1 MTWAIA
7 SGIGP
12 VLGGLF
18 TQFVSWRWCFYI
30 NLPLDGIAFIIL
42 FLYLDVETPRTPI
55 IAGLKAIDWFGSLT
69 IIGGTVMLLIG
80 LEFGGVTFPWT
91 SSTVICLI
99 VFGIV
104 TIGVFFVIETKVAE
118 YPVIPTRLFSKRS
131 NVAALLTCFC
141 HGFTFV
147 SGSFFLPL
155 YFQAVLGATP
165 LLSGV
170 YVFPFVVTL
179 SIVSAG
185 VGVIIK
191 KTGKYLPLIWSG
203 MAFMALGFGLFIDLP
218 NGEDWARIIVFQII
232 AGIGVGPNFQAPLIA
247 LQSLVPPSDIATA
260 TATFGFTR
268 NLATSISVVIG
279 GVIFQNQMVKQSS
292 TLSAALGPQIA
303 GELGGGSAGA
313 NTAIVAALPPGQREV
328 ATAAY
333 TKSLQTMWIF
343 YTCVAALGFLVS
355 LMISKQQLSKTHETI
370 KTGLEAQQHAKR
382 ERMEEKRRKGLA
394 SSTVQLDGVASP
406 KSPRWSNSPKM
417 QDSPEKKE
425 EV

>member
-1 MTWAIA
+1 MVWAIA
-7 SGIGP
+7 SGLGP
-12 VLGGLF
+12 VLGGVF

-30 NLPLDGIAFIIL
+30 NLPLDGVAFIIL
-42 FLYLDVETPRTPI
+42 FLYLDIETPRTPI
-55 IAGLKAIDWFGSLT
+55 VAGLKAIDWFGSLT
-69 IIGGTVMLLIG
+69 IIGGTVMFLIG
-80 LEFGGVTFPWT
+80 LEFGGVSFPWA
-91 SSTVICLI
+91 SATVVCLI

-104 TIGVFFVIETKVAE
+104 TIGLFFVIETKIAE
-118 YPVIPTRLFSKRS
+118 YPVMPTRLFSKRS

-141 HGFTFV
+141 HGFTFI

-170 YVFPFVVTL
+170 YVFPFIVTL
-179 SIVSAG
+179 SVVSAG
-185 VGVIIK
+185 VGIIIK

-218 NGEDWARIIVFQII
+218 HREDWARIIVFQII

-268 NLATSISVVIG
+268 NLSTSISVVIG
-279 GVIFQNQMVKQSS
+279 GVIFQNQMAKQSAAL
-292 TLSAALGPQIA
+292 TAALGPKIA
-303 GELGGGSAGA
+303 GELEGGSAGA

-328 ATAAY
+328 ATAIY
-333 TKSLQTMWIF
+333 TKSLRTMWIF
-343 YTCVAALGFLVS
+343 YTCVAALGFLIS
-355 LMISKQQLSKTHETI
+355 LNITRQQLSKTHETI
-370 KTGLEAQQHAKR
+370 KTGLEAQKRAKQ
-382 ERMEEKRRKGLA
+382 ERLEEKKRKSLAPNIGQSDGLA
-394 SSTVQLDGVASP
+394 SL
-406 KSPRWSNSPKM
+406 KSPMRPKM
-417 QDSPEKKE
+417 QESPEDIE

>member
-1 MTWAIA
+1 MVWAIA
-7 SGIGP
+7 SGVGP
-12 VLGGLF
+12 VLGGVF
-18 TQFVSWRWCFYI
+18 TQLVSWRWCFYI

-55 IAGLKAIDWFGSLT
+55 IAGLKAIDWLGSLT
-69 IIGGTVMLLIG
+69 IIGGTVMFLVG
-80 LEFGGVTFPWT
+80 LEFGGVSFPWT
-91 SSTVICLI
+91 SVTVICLI
-99 VFGIV
+99 VFGLV
-104 TIGVFFVIETKVAE
+104 TIGLFFVIETRIAE
-118 YPVIPTRLFSKRS
+118 YPVMPTRLFSKRS

-185 VGVIIK
+185 VGIIIK

-203 MAFMALGFGLFIDLP
+203 MAFMALGFGLFINLP
-218 NGEDWARIIVFQII
+218 NGEDWARIIIFQII

-247 LQSLVPPSDIATA
+247 LQSLVPPRDIATA

-279 GVIFQNQMVKQSS
+279 GVIFQNQMAKQSA
-292 TLSAALGPQIA
+292 TLSMALGPQVA
-303 GELGGGSAGA
+303 GELGGSSAGA

-333 TKSLQTMWIF
+333 TKSLQAMWIF
-343 YTCVAALGFLVS
+343 YTCIAALGFLIS
-355 LMISKQQLSKTHETI
+355 LNISKQQLSNTHETI
-370 KTGLEAQQHAKR
+370 KTGLEAQQHAKQ
-382 ERMEEKRRKGLA
+382 ERLEEKRRKSLVSSIGQSDGLA
-394 SSTVQLDGVASP
+394 SLKNPQWP
-406 KSPRWSNSPKM
+406 KSPKM
-417 QDSPEKKE
+417 EDLFEKQE